1 MTEFMQSTAI
11 AYARYSSDNQREE
24 SIMAQLRAIREYAE
38 KNNINIIKE
47 YIDEAKSASVF
58 ADSERP
64 AFEQMLSDINNRRVK
79 VDYILFHKLDRGT
92 RNHYDL
98 ARLKHYIRKNELKTK
113 IIYVDQ
119 PLPDGPEGIIMEQLM
134 VGMAQYYSENLSREV
149 RKGMKENALA
159 GLHRGGVPPLGYAVD
174 PATKKYVIVEH
185 EAAIVRRVFQMVI
198 EGETYASIEKYMFE
212 AGARTKS
219 GKPYTKISIHDLLKN
234 PKYCGKYVVGRY
246 SKYEPWESEAGVPA
260 IVEQAVWDTVQKI
273 MEKRKKQ
280 NSVRRRKGEMTYLL
294 TGKLI
299 CGICGGTCHGNS
311 LGAKH
316 QNGKRY
322 LQYVCTNRKKNG
334 CPNPGIQKE
343 VLEDFVLDKIE
354 ELFDVANYDQIA
366 EAILKK
372 YAQQNTDTAN
382 DIKHIENELAD
393 VKKKMDKLF
402 EVLET
407 GALDAMIAGPRLNA
421 LGKEKEV
428 LEQRLQDL
436 QSTKIESLTKEKI
449 IHYLAI
455 NKNILNDRTNEIAC
469 KRLIEVYVERVV
481 LGEHTIDVELRIP
494 QTTKKAV
501 SEESEQP
508 RDTMVDLRGIEPLT
522 SAMRTQRSPN

>member
-64 AFEQMLSDINNRRVK
+64 AFEQMLSDINNRRIK

-92 RNHYDL
+92 RNDYDL
-98 ARLKHYIRKNELKTK
+98 ARLKYYIRKNKFQTK

-119 PLPDGPEGIIMEQLM
+119 PLPEGPEGTIMEQLM

-149 RKGMKENALA
+149 RKGMRENALA
-159 GLHRGGVPPLGYAVD
+159 GLHRGGIPPLGYAVD
-174 PATKKYVIVEH
+174 PATKKYIIVEH
-185 EAAIVRRVFQMVI
+185 EAAIVRKVFQMVI
-198 EGETYASIEKYMFE
+198 EGETYKAIEKYMAE
-212 AGARTKS
+212 AGAKNRF
-219 GKPYTKISIHDLLKN
+219 GKPYKLNSIHDLLKN
-234 PKYCGKYVVGRY
+234 PKYCGKYIVGRF
-246 SKYEPWESEAGVPA
+246 SDYEEWESEAGIPA
-260 IVEQAVWDTVQKI
+260 IVEPAVWETVQKI
-273 MEKRKKQ
+273 MEQRKIK
-280 NSVRRRKGEMTYLL
+280 NTVRRSKDNKMVYLL
-294 TGKLI
+294 TGKLV
-299 CGICGGTCHGNS
+299 CGTCGGTYHGNVI
-311 LGAKH
+311 GVRK
-316 QNGKRY
+316 GKNQRY
-322 LQYVCTNRKKNG
+322 YQYICTNHKRNG

-354 ELFDVANYDQIA
+354 ELFDVANYDKIA
-366 EAILKK
+366 DTILKK
-372 YAQQNTDTAN
+372 YAQQNIDAAN
-382 DIKHIENELAD
+382 DVKRVEAELAEIR
-393 VKKKMDKLF
+393 KKMDKLF
-402 EVLET
+402 EALET

-449 IHYLAI
+449 IHYLTL
-455 NKNILNDRTNEIAC
+455 NKNILNDRTNELAC

-481 LGEHTIDVELRIP
+481 LGEKTIDVELRIP
-494 QTTKKAV
+494 KTKKTV
-501 SEESEQP
+501 SEEPEQST
-508 RDTMVDLRGIEPLT
+508 RDSLVVLTGFEPV
-522 SAMRTQRSPN
+522 SPP